1 MAEIYSRKF
10 LSTSLPVSNVKELMY
25 RGCKVSVN
33 FMLNTHLLFLLDRL
47 CQPSTSL
54 ALLLVPLVPLVA
66 LRVLALE
73 LLHLF
78 VLLSAEDLL

>member
-10 LSTSLPVSNVKELMY
+10 LSTSLPVSHVKELMY

-47 CQPSTSL
+47 CQPFSSL
-54 ALLLVPLVPLVA
+54 ALLLVA

>member
-10 LSTSLPVSNVKELMY
+10 LSTSLPVSHVKELMY

-54 ALLLVPLVPLVA
+54 ALLLVPLVA